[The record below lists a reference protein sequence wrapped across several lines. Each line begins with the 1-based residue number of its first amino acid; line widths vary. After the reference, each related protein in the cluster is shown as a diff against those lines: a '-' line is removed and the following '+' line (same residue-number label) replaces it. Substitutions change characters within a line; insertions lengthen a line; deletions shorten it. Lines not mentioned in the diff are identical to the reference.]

1 MPLQPL
7 LQCKQTLFVAVGG
20 HVNGAALPRDT
31 NPSWDSKRVFIP
43 EPCPGQ
49 SVKFPVLVGAYKVL
63 PSCKGRAHF
72 TPPPAM
78 RSPPPTKLLNPL
90 LPCLAPR

>member
-7 LQCKQTLFVAVGG
+7 LQCEQTLFVAVSG
-20 HVNGAALPRDT
+20 HVNGAALPGIQIQAGTLNAFLFR
-31 NPSWDSKRVFIP
+31 SHAR
-43 EPCPGQ
+43 GQ
-49 SVKFPVLVGAYKVL
+49 SVKFPVPVGAYKVL

-78 RSPPPTKLLNPL
+78 HSPPPTKLLNPL
-90 LPCLAPR
+90 LPRLAPR